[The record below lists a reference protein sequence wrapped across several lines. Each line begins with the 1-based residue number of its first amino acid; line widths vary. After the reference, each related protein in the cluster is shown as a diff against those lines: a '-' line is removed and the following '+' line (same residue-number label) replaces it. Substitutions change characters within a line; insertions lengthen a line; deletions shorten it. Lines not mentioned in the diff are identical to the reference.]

1 MSAAVESIMYV
12 SNEEN
17 NRFVPWHGLGTAV
30 EEAPTSAD
38 AIRLAGLDWTV
49 ESKPIFTDSGIEIP
63 GYKANTRDLDGSV
76 LGIVSDRYKI
86 VQNSEAFDFTDSL
99 IGEGCKYETAGS
111 LLDGRKIFLLARMP
125 ERDILGDQVDP
136 YICFTNNHN
145 GTGAI
150 QVCMTPIRVVC
161 QNTLNLALG
170 QASRKWSTRHIGDMQ
185 SKLAEA
191 KYTLQ
196 LANDYMDNLAVTA
209 DQLAHTKVTEEQVM
223 KILDELFPVSTEDSD
238 RKKNNVAEVKDQFI
252 KCLHAD
258 DILKFQ
264 NTGWGLVNA
273 ASDWMSHTAPRRAS
287 ETYRERNFNKILD
300 GHVILDSVFDKIVK
314 MQKDLKVA

>member
-1 MSAAVESIMYV
+1 MAAAVESIMYV

-17 NRFVPWHGLGTAV
+17 NRFVPWHGLGTPV

-49 ESKPIFTDSGIEIP
+49 ESKPIFTDGGIEIP
-63 GYKANTRDLDGSV
+63 GYKANTRDIDGSV
-76 LGIVSDRYKI
+76 LGIVSDRYRI
-86 VQNSEAFDFTDSL
+86 VQNAEAFDFTDSL

-300 GHVILDSVFDKIVK
+300 GHVILDSVFDKIVE
-314 MQKDLKVA
+314 MQKHLKAA

>member
-1 MSAAVESIMYV
+1 MAHEVESIMYV

-17 NRFVPWHGLGTAV
+17 NRFVPWHGLGTPV
-30 EEAPTSAD
+30 EEALTSAD

-49 ESKPIFTDSGIEIP
+49 ESKPIFTDGGIEIP
-63 GYKANTRDLDGSV
+63 GYKANTRDIDSSV
-76 LGIVSDRYKI
+76 LGIVSDRYRI
-86 VQNSEAFDFTDSL
+86 VQNAEAFDFTDSL

-300 GHVILDSVFDKIVK
+300 GHIILDSVFDKMIE
-314 MQKDLKVA
+314 MQKHLKVA

>member
-1 MSAAVESIMYV
+1 MAANVESIMYV

-38 AIRLAGLDWTV
+38 AIRLAGLDWNV
-49 ESKPIFTDSGIEIP
+49 ESKPIFTDGGIEIP
-63 GYKANTRDLDGSV
+63 GYKANTRDIDGSV
-76 LGIVSDRYKI
+76 LGIVSDRYQI
-86 VQNSEAFDFTDSL
+86 VQNAEAFDFTDSL

-111 LLDGRKIFLLARMP
+111 LLDGKKIFLLARMP

-161 QNTLNLALG
+161 QNTLNLALN
-170 QASRKWSTRHIGDMQ
+170 QSKRKWSTRHIGDMQ

-196 LANDYMDNLAVTA
+196 LANDYMDNLEITA

-223 KILDELFPVSTEDSD
+223 KMLDELFPVSTEDSD

-252 KCLHAD
+252 KCLHAS
-258 DILKFQ
+258 DITQFR
-264 NTGWGLVNA
+264 NTGWGVINA

-300 GHVILDSVFDKIVK
+300 GHVVLDSMFDKIIQL
-314 MQKDLKVA
+314 QKQLKVA

>member
-1 MSAAVESIMYV
+1 MAHEVESIMYV

-17 NRFVPWHGLGTAV
+17 NRFVPWHGLGTPV
-30 EEAPTSAD
+30 EEALTSAD

-49 ESKPIFTDSGIEIP
+49 ESKPIFTDGGIEIP
-63 GYKANTRDLDGSV
+63 GYKANTRDIDSSV
-76 LGIVSDRYKI
+76 LGIVSDRYRI
-86 VQNSEAFDFTDSL
+86 VQNAEAFDFTDSL

-238 RKKNNVAEVKDQFI
+238 RKKNNVTEVKDQFI

-300 GHVILDSVFDKIVK
+300 GHIILDSVFDKMIE
-314 MQKDLKVA
+314 MQKHLKVA

>member
-17 NRFVPWHGLGTAV
+17 NRFVPWHGLGTPV

-49 ESKPIFTDSGIEIP
+49 ESKPIFTDGGIEVP
-63 GYKANTRDLDGSV
+63 GYKANTRDTDGSV
-76 LGIVSDRYKI
+76 LGIVSDRYRI
-86 VQNSEAFDFTDSL
+86 VQNAEAFDFTDSL

-196 LANDYMDNLAVTA
+196 LANDYMDNLVVTA
-209 DQLAHTKVTEEQVM
+209 DQLAHTRVTEEQVM

-258 DILKFQ
+258 DILKFKD
-264 NTGWGLVNA
+264 TGWGLVNA

-300 GHVILDSVFDKIVK
+300 GHVILDSVFDKIVE
-314 MQKDLKVA
+314 MQKHLNAA